1 MKQTLPLNWS
11 GTSLAR
17 AILKEEGEIHMT
29 YNVYQ
34 DDELI
39 KEGIEEKEYEVT
51 GLEPNT
57 EYSFSV
63 SEVIGDNES
72 EKSESVTVTT
82 KYSDVESVTVS
93 PKKNNLDVGGTR
105 TLDATVKPSTA
116 KQDVSFDSSDDAVA
130 TVDSNG
136 KVTAVAEGE
145 ATITVTAEGETD
157 TATVN
162 VSVPVVKVDSVE
174 LSPSETELEVEE
186 TEQLESTVN
195 PSDAD
200 NKDVSYKSSDE
211 EIASVDSEGLVTA
224 VSDGNATITAT
235 TDDGGHE
242 STSEI
247 TVIEPET
254 DPEEG
259 D

>member
-1 MKQTLPLNWS
+1 
-11 GTSLAR
+11 
-17 AILKEEGEIHMT
+17 MT

-34 DDELI
+34 DDEII
-39 KEGIEEKEYEVT
+39 KERIKDKEYEVT

-105 TLDATVKPSTA
+105 TLDSTVEPSTA
-116 KQDVSFDSSDDAVA
+116 KQDVTFDTSDDAIA
-130 TVDSNG
+130 TVDSSG
-136 KVTAVAEGE
+136 KVEAIAEGE

-186 TEQLESTVN
+186 TEQLEPTVN

-200 NKDVSYKSSDE
+200 EKGVTFNSDNE
-211 EIASVDSEGLVTA
+211 EIATVDSEGLITA
-224 VSDGNATITAT
+224 VSDGNTTITVT

-242 STSEI
+242 ATSDV
-247 TVIEPET
+247 TVIESET
-254 DPEEG
+254 EPDPEEG

>member
-1 MKQTLPLNWS
+1 M
-11 GTSLAR
+11 A
-17 AILKEEGEIHMT
+17 

-39 KEGIEEKEYEVT
+39 KEGIEKKEYEVT

-72 EKSESVTVTT
+72 EKSEAVTVTT

-105 TLDATVKPSTA
+105 TLDATVEPSTA
-116 KQDVSFDSSDDAVA
+116 KQNVSWESSDDEVA

-136 KVTAVAEGE
+136 KVEAIAEGE
-145 ATITVTAEGETD
+145 ATVTATAEGETGES
-157 TATVN
+157 AVTV
-162 VSVPVVKVDSVE
+162 
-174 LSPSETELEVEE
+174 TE
-186 TEQLESTVN
+186 
-195 PSDAD
+195 
-200 NKDVSYKSSDE
+200 
-211 EIASVDSEGLVTA
+211 
-224 VSDGNATITAT
+224 
-235 TDDGGHE
+235 TDDE
-242 STSEI
+242 
-247 TVIEPET
+247 
-254 DPEEG
+254 EEG